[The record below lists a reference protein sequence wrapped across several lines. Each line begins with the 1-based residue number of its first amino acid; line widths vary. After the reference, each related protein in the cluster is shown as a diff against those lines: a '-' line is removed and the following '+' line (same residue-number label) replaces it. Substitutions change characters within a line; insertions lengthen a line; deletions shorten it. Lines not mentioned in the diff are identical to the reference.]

1 MQKHQVI
8 ARKYRPNN
16 FFEVIGQ
23 NSIVKTLQNALKYNL
38 SAHAYL
44 FCGPRGVGKTTIAR
58 IYAKALNCESLSQE
72 FEPCNTCS
80 SCKEISSGHSLDVIE
95 IDGASNR
102 GIDDI
107 RQINDTVGY
116 TPSRGN
122 YKIYII
128 DEVHMLTKEAF
139 NALLKTLEE
148 PPEKVKFFFATT
160 EAHKVLPTILSRC
173 QRFDLKRVSSREI
186 IKKLSK
192 ITNSLQRHVDEEALQ
207 IIANFSDGSMRD
219 SESILEQILCYE
231 DAKISATTV
240 QEALGL
246 MPKDKF
252 FELDKAVQEMNIAYS
267 FQLAEQVFEKGLDP
281 NYFLEELTSHYR
293 NILVALLSANSKI
306 NPKYLENSKLY
317 SVEQTQFILDYLM
330 QMGKYLSKS
339 SFKKVTLEMI
349 LMKIIQS
356 KEQTNLSGLF
366 KRLIELE
373 NKLSSLPSDPVEKP
387 LPSPS
392 YQSQAKENT
401 AIEPQV
407 TLTEKKT
414 SHEDPKV
421 TPDAKLVDN
430 TNIEPQMQQA
440 ETKVLQNEIPTSK
453 IISSEN
459 EENKPK
465 EAKTFSPD
473 TNNTKETKVE
483 LQNVPFQIDK
493 TEKAASFSEHETI
506 MRFAAV
512 ELEGSL
518 KIEKKEI

>member
-16 FFEVIGQ
+16 FSEVIGQ

-58 IYAKALNCESLSQE
+58 IYAKALNCERPSNE
-72 FEPCNTCS
+72 FEPCNACA
-80 SCKEISSGHSLDVIE
+80 SCKEISSGNSLDVIE

-107 RQINDTVGY
+107 RQINDTVSY

-173 QRFDLKRVSSREI
+173 QRFDFKRVSENEI
-186 IKKLSK
+186 IKKLLK
-192 ITNSLQRHVDEEALQ
+192 ISTSLQRKVSDEAFK
-207 IIANFSDGSMRD
+207 IISNFSDGSMRD
-219 SESILEQILCYE
+219 AESILEQILCYE
-231 DAKISATTV
+231 DSEIHAATV

-252 FELDKAVQEMNIAYS
+252 FDLDRAVKEVDITYAFKLS
-267 FQLAEQVFEKGLDP
+267 EQVFEKGLDP
-281 NYFLEELTSHYR
+281 NYFLEELINHYR
-293 NILVALLSANSKI
+293 NILVIFISQDRNCDPEYIEAA
-306 NPKYLENSKLY
+306 KLY
-317 SVEQTQFILDYLM
+317 NIEQTQFILDYLM
-330 QMGKYLSKS
+330 QMEKYLSKS

-349 LMKIIQS
+349 LIKIIQS
-356 KEQTNLSGLF
+356 KKKTNLADLF
-366 KRLIELE
+366 NRLIELE
-373 NKLSSLPSDPVEKP
+373 NKLSTPFDNQNEKTDSKIEINPIKKVEPQPVLEKLQKDMSKEQDSSTLEVKPTDKLKTQDRDQKEVNSLSTEDNTPVEK
-387 LPSPS
+387 
-392 YQSQAKENT
+392 
-401 AIEPQV
+401 
-407 TLTEKKT
+407 
-414 SHEDPKV
+414 
-421 TPDAKLVDN
+421 
-430 TNIEPQMQQA
+430 
-440 ETKVLQNEIPTSK
+440 
-453 IISSEN
+453 
-459 EENKPK
+459 
-465 EAKTFSPD
+465 
-473 TNNTKETKVE
+473 KVE
-483 LQNVPFQIDK
+483 LQSVPFQLDK
-493 TEKAASFSEHETI
+493 KKQTLSFSDHETV

>member
-23 NSIVKTLQNALKYNL
+23 NSIVKTLQNAIKYNL

-58 IYAKALNCESLSQE
+58 IYAKALNCETLSKE
-72 FEPCNTCS
+72 FEPCNTCA
-80 SCKEISSGHSLDVIE
+80 SCKEISSGSSLDVIE

-107 RQINDTVGY
+107 RQINDTVSY

-148 PPEKVKFFFATT
+148 PPAKVKFFFATT

-173 QRFDLKRVSSREI
+173 QRFDFKRVSDNEI
-186 IKKLSK
+186 IQKLSK
-192 ITNSLQRHVDEEALQ
+192 ISTSLQRKVSEEAFQ
-207 IIANFSDGSMRD
+207 IISAFSDGSMRD
-219 SESILEQILCYE
+219 AESILEQILCYE
-231 DAKISATTV
+231 DAEIHATTV

-246 MPKDKF
+246 MPKGKF
-252 FELDKAVQEMNIAYS
+252 FDLDRAVKETDITYA
-267 FQLAEQVFEKGLDP
+267 FKFAEQVFEKGLDP
-281 NYFLEELTSHYR
+281 NYFLEELINHYR
-293 NILVALLSANSKI
+293 NILVALITPDAKHD
-306 NPKYLENSKLY
+306 PKYIETAKLY
-317 SVEQTQFILDYLM
+317 NIEQTQFILDYLM
-330 QMGKYLSKS
+330 QMEKYLSKS

-349 LMKIIQS
+349 LIKIIQS
-356 KEQTNLSGLF
+356 KKMTNLADLF
-366 KRLIELE
+366 NRLIELE
-373 NKLSSLPSDPVEKP
+373 NRLDVPFDKQNEAPATSVEIKPVKKIDPQLVSEKQSQKIAESPPPPALGEKLAEEVKTQNTDQKEVKP
-387 LPSPS
+387 LPFD
-392 YQSQAKENT
+392 NV
-401 AIEPQV
+401 QV
-407 TLTEKKT
+407 EKKI
-414 SHEDPKV
+414 ELKNIPF
-421 TPDAKLVDN
+421 KL
-430 TNIEPQMQQA
+430 
-440 ETKVLQNEIPTSK
+440 
-453 IISSEN
+453 
-459 EENKPK
+459 
-465 EAKTFSPD
+465 
-473 TNNTKETKVE
+473 
-483 LQNVPFQIDK
+483 
-493 TEKAASFSEHETI
+493 EKKKQTMSFFEHETI

>member
-1 MQKHQVI
+1 MPKHQVI
-8 ARKYRPNN
+8 ARRYRPNN

-23 NSIVKTLQNALKYNL
+23 SSIVKTLQNALKYNL

-58 IYAKALNCESLSQE
+58 IYAKALNCERLSQE
-72 FEPCNTCS
+72 LEPCNACS

-160 EAHKVLPTILSRC
+160 EVHKVLPTILSRC
-173 QRFDLKRVSSREI
+173 QRFDLRRVSNSEI
-186 IKKLSK
+186 IQKLSK
-192 ITNSLQRHVDEEALQ
+192 ITISLQRKVDDEALQ
-207 IIANFSDGSMRD
+207 IIATFSDGSMRD
-219 SESILEQILCYE
+219 AESILEQILCYE
-231 DAKISATTV
+231 DAEISAVTV

-246 MPKDKF
+246 MPKGKF
-252 FELDKAVQEMNIAYS
+252 FDLDSAVQEMNIAYA
-267 FQLAEQVFEKGLDP
+267 FQFAEQVFEKGLDP
-281 NYFLEELTSHYR
+281 NYFLEELTNHYR
-293 NILVALLSANSKI
+293 NILVTLIALNSELD
-306 NPKYLENSKLY
+306 PKYIETAKKY
-317 SVEQTQFILDYLM
+317 TVEQTQFILDYIM

-356 KEQTNLSGLF
+356 KQKTNLADLF

-373 NKLSSLPSDPVEKP
+373 NNLNSPPNKLGEKSKP
-387 LPSPS
+387 LP
-392 YQSQAKENT
+392 A
-401 AIEPQV
+401 AQV
-407 TLTEKKT
+407 
-414 SHEDPKV
+414 
-421 TPDAKLVDN
+421 
-430 TNIEPQMQQA
+430 
-440 ETKVLQNEIPTSK
+440 ETKEFESVKKVEPKPIPT
-453 IISSEN
+453 
-459 EENKPK
+459 P
-465 EAKTFSPD
+465 EAKITKNETPPPPIAEVKEPD
-473 TNNTKETKVE
+473 TEVKTQLTDKKETKPLKPEANSQIEKKIE
-483 LQNVPFQIDK
+483 LKNVPFQIDK
-493 TEKAASFSEHETI
+493 KENKLSFFENETI